1 MRSETL
7 DVEEFIVG
15 YLAEV
20 EDHLSVSR
28 ASLVALDASL
38 QRHEANPKAVREL
51 FRSLHTIKG
60 LSAMVG
66 AEPIVDISHE
76 LETLLRTADRSAGQL
91 PTRAVDQIVQ
101 GLRAIEERIG
111 CLSRHEPL
119 APAPRELIEALASLE
134 VDAQLPLDRGALS
147 LDPELLAKVSAAEQ
161 TQLLDGIAR
170 GRRALRVDFVP
181 TRERAA
187 RGLNITAVRTQLEA
201 LGELVKVIPRS
212 LLPTEVGGGS
222 IAFVLL
228 LLTDAADAAITAITD
243 AAPQPLHSERAAPI
257 ASVDEVELTAIEQ
270 GQQQRNVIR
279 VEVTRLDEA
288 LEVLSTLMVTR
299 ARLLRAVANVAQG
312 QGALRDLNPIL
323 AENGRQLRDL
333 RAAIMSARM
342 VPVIEMLER
351 TPLLVRG
358 LSRSSRK
365 QVALHID
372 AGHSELDKS
381 VADRLSPAIVHLLRN
396 AVDHAIELPD
406 QRVALGKPAEGRIE
420 VSCMA
425 TSSSHLRLVI
435 SDDGCGID
443 AQKVARRAGKPLPA
457 DDAELLAL
465 ITRPGLSTLDTP
477 THTSGR
483 GLGMDIVKRIVVDE
497 LGGQLQLQTTPGQ
510 GTRFILVVPLTVTI
524 LDAFSFVSAERIF
537 VVPVSAVEDLVELEA
552 ERISPAPHPGAREGQ
567 VRLLKHRGNTLPL
580 YTLSEVL
587 GYEARTGLRPKAIIV
602 RKHDQFFAFEVDKMI
617 SQQEVVVRPLRDA
630 LVNVRGI
637 SGSTDLGDGQPTL
650 VLDLLALVD
659 RQVREVA

>member
-20 EDHLSVSR
+20 EDHLSVAR

-38 QRHEANPKAVREL
+38 QKHEANPKAVREL

-111 CLSRHEPL
+111 CLARHEPL

-134 VDAQLPLDRGALS
+134 LDAQLPAQRGALS

-161 TQLLDGIAR
+161 TQLLDGIAK
-170 GRRALRVDFVP
+170 GRRAIRVDFVP

-187 RGLNITAVRTQLEA
+187 RGLNITAVRAQLEA

-212 LLPTEVGGGS
+212 LLPTEGGGGS

-243 AAPQPLHSERAAPI
+243 AAPQALHSERAPPI
-257 ASVDEVELTAIEQ
+257 PSVDEVELTAIEQ

-365 QVALHID
+365 LVSLHID
-372 AGHSELDKS
+372 AGRSELDKS

-406 QRVALGKPAEGRIE
+406 QRVVLGKPAEGRIE

-443 AQKVARRAGKPLPA
+443 AEKVARRAGKPLPA
-457 DDAELLAL
+457 NDAELLAL

-497 LGGQLQLQTTPGQ
+497 LGGQLQLQTTPGK
-510 GTRFILVVPLTVTI
+510 GTRFSLVVPLTVTI

-552 ERISPAPHPGAREGQ
+552 ERISSAPHPGAREGQ
-567 VRLLKHRGNTLPL
+567 VRLLQHRGNTLPL

-602 RKHDQFFAFEVDKMI
+602 RKHDQCFAFEVDKMI

-659 RQVREVA
+659 RQDREVA